1 MSRLIKL
8 AIDCSSTDISDISQM
23 MNSIEGKRCFLVV
36 SHDVIA
42 RLLQTHLP
50 EFYNDIIVITE
61 LETRLLGQS
70 NYVLI
75 WHESVIMMA
84 LKDKLSTT
92 TIFDQT
98 LGE

>member
-1 MSRLIKL
+1 MSKLIKL
-8 AIDCSSTDISDISQM
+8 AIDCSSTDMSDISNM
-23 MNSIEGKRCFLVV
+23 LKSTGGKRCFLVV

-50 EFYNDIIVITE
+50 EFQNDIIVITD
-61 LETRLLGQS
+61 LETKLHGQS

-92 TIFDQT
+92 TVFDQT